1 MKAKIVL
8 LCLIIAGIFMACNK
22 DKFTTT
28 PQIKIKSVSPETVG
42 QGNVIEVRG
51 KFTDEEGDLDSVFVV
66 YKWYDGAT
74 AAIVFDTIKYSVDI
88 LGLPKNTREGDLL
101 LTFAY
106 GIQIDGVTQLT
117 PTPSIRDT
125 SATFGI
131 VLKDKGANRSDYAES
146 PKLRL
151 IKF

>member
-8 LCLIIAGIFMACNK
+8 LILILAGIFMACNK

-28 PQIKIKSVSPETVG
+28 PQIKIKTVSPKTAG
-42 QGNVIEVRG
+42 QGDVIEIRG
-51 KFTDEEGDLDSVFVV
+51 QFTDEEGDLDSVFIV

-74 AAIVFDTIKYSVDI
+74 ATIIFDTIKNSI
-88 LGLPKNTREGDLL
+88 AGLGLPKNTREGDLL
-101 LTFAY
+101 ITFAY
-106 GIQIDGVTQLT
+106 GIQIDGISQLT

-131 VLKDKGANRSDYAES
+131 VLKDKEANRSDYAES
-146 PKLRL
+146 EKLRL

>member
-8 LCLIIAGIFMACNK
+8 LILILAGIFMACNK

-28 PQIKIKSVSPETVG
+28 PQIKIKSVTPETVS
-42 QGNVIEVRG
+42 QGSVIEMRG
-51 KFTDEEGDLDSVFVV
+51 QFTDEEGDIDSVFVV

-74 AAIVFDTIKYSVDI
+74 ASIVFDTIKYSMDI
-88 LGLPKNTREGDLL
+88 LDLPKNTREGDLL

-131 VLKDKGANRSDYAES
+131 ILKDREANRSDYAES
-146 PKLRL
+146 PKMRL

>member
-8 LCLIIAGIFMACNK
+8 LFLILAGIFMACNK

-28 PQIKIKSVSPETVG
+28 PQVKIKTVSPKTVR
-42 QGNVIEVRG
+42 QGDVIEIRG
-51 KFTDEEGDLDSVFVV
+51 QFTDEEGDLDSVFIV

-74 AAIVFDTIKYSVDI
+74 ATIIFDTIKNSI
-88 LGLPKNTREGDLL
+88 AGLGLPKSTREGDILI
-101 LTFAY
+101 TFAY
-106 GIQIDGVTQLT
+106 GIQIDGISQLT

-131 VLKDKGANRSDYAES
+131 VLKDKEANRSDYAES
-146 PKLRL
+146 EKLRL